1 MKTKLFKIVFFLI
14 IINTLFVSSA
24 FALWVEPSSLN
35 FGTYETSLTVTLT
48 STFGIG
54 YQIPYGVESKPG
66 WVICGGGTFPDPG
79 GVGGPQPAQVQV
91 SVNRNYPG
99 LTPGQTYSGTV
110 RFWDRMFGTTG
121 YANLSVSMRVPLPAQ
136 LSVSP
141 VSYNFGESGTTC
153 QFAVQNTGESTL
165 NWSVSEGLSWLS
177 LSSSGGSVAPG
188 GLQYVSAMVN
198 RGTLTPETYTGT
210 ISFTSSKGGSQSVSV
225 SMTVPD
231 TIPPTGTISINDEAE
246 YTNSTSVTL
255 TLSASDA
262 HSGVSK
268 MQFSNDGVVWSAEEN
283 YVTSKSWTLT
293 VGDGTKTVYVRYKDN
308 ASNWSGSISD
318 TITLDTTPPTGT
330 ISINNGD
337 GYTGSTSVTLTLSA
351 SDSGSGVSKMQF
363 SNDGVVWSSEEDY
376 ATSKSWTLTAGDGT
390 KTVYVQYKDNLGN
403 WSGSISDTITLD
415 TTQPTGTISINSG
428 AAWTNSTSVTLTLS
442 ASDAHS
448 GVSKMK
454 FSNDGVV
461 FSSEEDY
468 ATSKSWT
475 LTTGEG
481 TKTVYVQ
488 YKDSADNWSGS
499 ISDTITLDTTP
510 PTGTISI
517 NSGAAYTNSTS
528 VTLTLSASD
537 SSGVSKMQFSND
549 GVVFSSEEDYATS
562 KSWTLTASDGLKTVY
577 VRYKDNAGNWSGPIG
592 DTITLDTT
600 SPTGTISINN
610 GDGYTNS
617 TAVTLTLSASD
628 SSGVSKMEFSNDGVS
643 WSSEEDYATS
653 KSWTLTASDGLKT
666 VYVRYKDNAS
676 NWSGLTSISD
686 TIILDTTLPTGTI
699 LMNSGDAYANS
710 TSVTLTLSAS
720 DSGGVSKMEFSND
733 GVTWSS
739 EEDYATGKS
748 WTLTTGDETKTVY
761 VQYKDNAGNW
771 SVSIGDTII
780 LDTTPPTGTISINDG
795 DVYTSTTSVTLT
807 LSASDAHSGVSK
819 MEFSNDGVTWSSEE
833 DYATSKSW
841 TLTTGDGTKTVYVRH
856 KDNAG
861 NWSGP
866 ISDTIILDTT
876 PDSDP
881 PTGTISINNG
891 DIYTSTTSVTL
902 TLSASDPGSGVSK
915 MKFSNDGVVFSSE
928 EDYATSKAWAL
939 TTNEGTKVVY
949 VRYKDNADNWS
960 GLTSIS
966 DTIILD
972 TTPPTGTISINSGA
986 VYTSTTSVTLTLSAS
1001 DPLAGTATG
1010 SGVSKMQFSSNGV
1023 DWNSEEDYA
1032 TSKSWTLTTGDGLK
1046 TVYVKYKDNA
1056 GNWSV
1061 SISDMIILDTT
1072 PPTGTISINSGAG
1085 YTNSTSV
1092 TLTLSASDNNG
1103 ISKMQFSNDG
1113 VVFSSEEDYATGKS
1127 WTLTAGEGT
1136 KTVYVQYKDNAG
1148 HWSVS
1153 ISDTIILENA
1163 APTGTILINNGDE
1176 YTDSTSVTLTLSA
1189 SDSSGVSKMKF
1200 SNDGASWSGEEDY
1213 ATSKSWTLPT
1223 GDGPKTVYVQY
1234 KDNADNWSG
1243 LTSISDTII
1252 LETAPPTGTIS
1263 INNGALYTNSTSITL
1278 TLSASDAGSGISKMK
1293 FSNDGVS
1300 WSSEED
1306 YAASK
1311 SWTLT
1316 TGEGTKT
1323 VYVQYKDNAGNW
1335 SVSISDKIT
1344 LDTIPP
1350 TGTVLINDGDGYTN
1364 STSVTLTLSA
1374 SDSSSGVGKMRFSN
1388 DGVNWSG
1395 EENYATSFEDWT
1407 LTADDGTKTV
1417 YVQYKDN
1424 VGNWSTPPLSI
1435 SDTIIM
1441 DTIPPTVELKV
1452 DNDKSTI
1459 LPDGEIVGVLPD
1471 TGMEA
1476 KFSKVMDTGSV
1487 KEGLKLIAVKDNL
1500 NNSINEEVS
1509 LNFAWEDSTKTVITP
1524 VSELKKNYL
1533 YKLQVTEWVI
1543 DLASNT
1549 VTGER
1554 EIIFRTI
1561 MDHTKKNVIVKATDE
1576 RLMVTLE
1583 ANALAA
1589 TLEANALTVTLEA
1602 NALPE
1607 DGYLI
1612 INTDPLTYQFKVDP
1626 EVINVANERS
1636 ITNGWYPIEGC
1647 LWEIK
1652 VCKGNGDWME
1662 DKFGSEVKITFP
1674 YEEDNGV
1681 VENALIPLMEETL
1694 QAFWLNEEHSNW
1706 VRVPGSRVD
1715 RENNVVATGEVPH
1728 FSVFGL
1734 MGSAVYDLSDA
1745 HAYPVPWKPN
1755 DGKDETGTE
1764 QDGIT
1769 FTYLSSQ
1776 GVIKIYTISGELVR
1790 EYDYKPADGGKWTW
1804 DVKTS
1809 RGEKVFSGVYIYY
1822 IKNEQE
1828 QKKGRLIIIR

>member
-24 FALWVEPSSLN
+24 LSSVEPSSLN
-35 FGTYETSLTVTLT
+35 FGTYETSLTVTL
-48 STFGIG
+48 SYLNIMGYNVSYGID
-54 YQIPYGVESKPG
+54 SKPN
-66 WVICGGGTFPDPG
+66 WISVSPSGGMMPYIG
-79 GVGGPQPAQVQV
+79 GYVNAISLLV
-91 SVNRNYPG
+91 SVNRTG

-110 RFWDRMFGTTG
+110 TFWERSASVTSYD
-121 YANLSVSMRVPLPAQ
+121 NLSVSMRVPLPAQ

-141 VSYNFGESGTTC
+141 DSYNFRDSGTSC
-153 QFAVQNTGESTL
+153 QFSVQNTGESTL
-165 NWSVSEGLSWLS
+165 NWSASEGISWLS
-177 LSSSGGSVAPG
+177 LSPSGGSLGQGVLQFVTATVNREGLAPG
-188 GLQYVSAMVN
+188 
-198 RGTLTPETYTGT
+198 TTTGT
-210 ISFTSSKGGSQSVSV
+210 ISFTSNGGNKNVPV

-231 TIPPTGTISINDEAE
+231 TIPPTGTISVNNGDV
-246 YTNSTSVTL
+246 YTNSTSVIL

-268 MQFSNDGVVWSAEEN
+268 MRFSNDGGSWSPEED
-283 YVTSKSWTLT
+283 YATSKSWTLT
-293 VGDGTKTVYVRYKDN
+293 AGEGLKTVYVQYKDN
-308 ASNWSGSISD
+308 AGNWSGSISD

-330 ISINNGD
+330 ISINSGAA
-337 GYTGSTSVTLTLSA
+337 YTNSTSVTLTLSA

-448 GVSKMK
+448 GVSKMQ

-628 SSGVSKMEFSNDGVS
+628 SSGASKMEFSNDGVS

-699 LMNSGDAYANS
+699 SINGGDIYANS

-771 SVSIGDTII
+771 GGLISDTII
-780 LDTTPPTGTISINDG
+780 LDNTLPSGTILINDG

-807 LSASDAHSGVSK
+807 LWASDSGSGVSK
-819 MEFSNDGVTWSSEE
+819 MQFSNDGVVFSSEE

-841 TLTTGDGTKTVYVRH
+841 TLTTGNGTKTVYVRH

-1010 SGVSKMQFSSNGV
+1010 SGVSKMQFSNDGV
-1023 DWNSEEDYA
+1023 VFSSEEDYA

-1612 INTDPLTYQFKVDP
+1612 INTEPLTYQFKVDP

-1652 VCKGNGDWME
+1652 VCKANGDWME
-1662 DKFGSEVKITFP
+1662 DNFGSEVRIIFP
-1674 YEEDNGV
+1674 YDEDNGV

-1804 DVKTS
+1804 DVETS

-1822 IKNEQE
+1822 IKNEKE
-1828 QKKGRLIIIR
+1828 QKTGRLMIIR